1 MMTITQAEQPADIL
15 VATALWALL
24 AIGGRD
30 GHRAVVTVV
39 ERFPACSAS
48 SSGTY

>member
-15 VATALWALL
+15 VATALWAF
-24 AIGGRD
+24 ACYRRRD

-48 SSGTY
+48 SSATY